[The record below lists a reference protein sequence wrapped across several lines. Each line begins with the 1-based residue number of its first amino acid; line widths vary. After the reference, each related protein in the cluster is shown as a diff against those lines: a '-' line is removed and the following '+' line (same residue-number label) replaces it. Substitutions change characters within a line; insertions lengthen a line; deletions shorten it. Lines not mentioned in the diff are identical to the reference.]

1 MSANQHLDL
10 LVTGAARFT
19 SDLPWPPGC
28 LHAHPAVS
36 PHAHARFTAV
46 DATAALAIPGVLAV
60 LTAADIPGE
69 NEIGNALPGEPMLA
83 DGEVH
88 CVGEPYALVLAE
100 SPEAAW
106 RGAHAVTADFEEVPA
121 ILDPREAF
129 AAGSLI
135 VPPRTWASGDVDGAW
150 ERCATIVS
158 GSAAIGAQEHV
169 AMETQAALAVPTDA
183 GGVMVHSGTQS
194 PSTVQKAVAGVLGLP
209 MTAVEI
215 DVVRLGGAFGG
226 KEDQATLWACL
237 AAVAALRTGRPVRAC
252 PDRREDFRITG
263 KRHPYQADFR
273 LGLDDAGRFVA
284 YEAQFYQDAGCA
296 PDLSVAILER
306 SLFHATNAY
315 AVPNVRVMAASCRT
329 NLPSNTAFRGFGGPQ
344 GIFVFESA
352 VRAAARELG
361 VAPEELQRRNLLSEG
376 DVFHYGMR
384 AEHVRAAASWEAL
397 ERVRPIGAARAAA
410 AEWNAANPRVRR
422 GVAVQPV
429 CFGIAFTAT
438 LLNQAE
444 ALVHVYVDGTVVVT
458 TGAIEM
464 GQGVQGKIR
473 RVVARTLGVPEVQVH
488 LASTNTLRVA
498 NVSATAASTGSDLN
512 GAAAREACLSIVAEL
527 RPVAAGLLGCAPE
540 DVEFADGVARV
551 RAEAAAGGPAPAP
564 AAPPSR
570 EPTLSRAQPAPPR
583 EGDAAAPAEVAWGD
597 VVAAAYVQ
605 RVRLSALAHYATPD
619 LHFDRETN
627 TGRPFHYHVYGA
639 ALVEASV
646 DVLLG
651 TTHIDRVTAVHDAGI
666 PIDELTDRGQIEG
679 GIVQGLGWVTSE
691 EILHSEDGRILTD
704 TLSTYKIPDLQSSP
718 ELDIHLLG
726 EPNPVG
732 LMGSKAV
739 GEPPLIYGLG
749 GFFAIQDAVA
759 SWRPEAGAEFHAPL
773 TPERVFG
780 LLHETP

>member
-1 MSANQHLDL
+1 QKT
-10 LVTGAARFT
+10 VAR
-19 SDLPWPPGC
+19 
-28 LHAHPAVS
+28 
-36 PHAHARFTAV
+36 
-46 DATAALAIPGVLAV
+46 
-60 LTAADIPGE
+60 
-69 NEIGNALPGEPMLA
+69 
-83 DGEVH
+83 
-88 CVGEPYALVLAE
+88 
-100 SPEAAW
+100 
-106 RGAHAVTADFEEVPA
+106 
-121 ILDPREAF
+121 
-129 AAGSLI
+129 
-135 VPPRTWASGDVDGAW
+135 
-150 ERCATIVS
+150 
-158 GSAAIGAQEHV
+158 V
-169 AMETQAALAVPTDA
+169 A
-183 GGVMVHSGTQS
+183 
-194 PSTVQKAVAGVLGLP
+194 GLP

-273 LGLDDAGRFVA
+273 LGLDDAGRFIA

-306 SLFHATNAY
+306 SQFHATNAY

-361 VAPEELQRRNLLSEG
+361 VPPEELQRRNLLAEG

-384 AEHVRAAASWEAL
+384 AEHVRAAASWDAL
-397 ERVRPIGAARAAA
+397 DGVRPVESARAEAA
-410 AEWNAANPRVRR
+410 AWNAGNPRVRR

-429 CFGIAFTAT
+429 CFGISFTAT

-473 RVVARTLGVPEVQVH
+473 RVTARTLGVPEAQVH

-551 RAEAAAGGPAPAP
+551 RAG
-564 AAPPSR
+564 APPM
-570 EPTLSRAQPAPPR
+570 
-583 EGDAAAPAEVAWGD
+583 EVAWGD
-597 VVAAAYVQ
+597 VVSAA
-605 RVRLSALAHYATPD
+605 
-619 LHFDRETN
+619 
-627 TGRPFHYHVYGA
+627 
-639 ALVEASV
+639 
-646 DVLLG
+646 
-651 TTHIDRVTAVHDAGI
+651 
-666 PIDELTDRGQIEG
+666 
-679 GIVQGLGWVTSE
+679 
-691 EILHSEDGRILTD
+691 
-704 TLSTYKIPDLQSSP
+704 
-718 ELDIHLLG
+718 
-726 EPNPVG
+726 
-732 LMGSKAV
+732 
-739 GEPPLIYGLG
+739 
-749 GFFAIQDAVA
+749 
-759 SWRPEAGAEFHAPL
+759 
-773 TPERVFG
+773 
-780 LLHETP
+780 

>member
-19 SDLPWPPGC
+19 SDLPWPEGC

-46 DATAALAIPGVLAV
+46 DAAAALATPGVVAV
-60 LTAADIPGE
+60 LTAADVPGE
-69 NEIGNALPGEPMLA
+69 NQIGSVQPDEPLLA
-83 DGEVH
+83 EGEVH
-88 CVGEPYALVLAE
+88 CVGEPYALVIAD
-100 SPEAAW
+100 SPDSAW
-106 RGAHAVTADFEEVPA
+106 RGAHAVTADFQPLPA
-121 ILDPREAF
+121 ILDPRDAF

-135 VPPRTWASGDVDGAW
+135 SPPRTWASGDVDGAW
-150 ERCATIVS
+150 AACATVVS
-158 GSAAIGAQEHV
+158 GTAEIGSQEHV
-169 AMETQAALAVPTDA
+169 AMETQCALAVPTDS
-183 GGVMVHSGTQS
+183 GGVAVHSGTQS
-194 PSTVQKAVAGVLGLP
+194 PSVVQRAIARVTALP
-209 MTAVEI
+209 MHAVEV
-215 DVVRLGGAFGG
+215 DVVRLGGGFGG

-237 AAVAALRTGRPVRAC
+237 AALAALRFGRPVRTC

-273 LGLDDAGRFVA
+273 LGLDADGRFVA
-284 YEAQFYQDAGCA
+284 YEAMLFQDAGA
-296 PDLSVAILER
+296 STDLSLAILER

-315 AVPNVRVMAASCRT
+315 AVPNVRVTAASCRT

-344 GIFVFESA
+344 AIFVFECA
-352 VRAAARELG
+352 IRAAARELG
-361 VAPEELQRRNLLSEG
+361 VPPEDLQRRNLLAEG

-384 AEHVRAAASWEAL
+384 AEHVRARASWDGL
-397 ERVRPIGAARAAA
+397 EGVRPVAEARAAA
-410 AEWNAANPRVRR
+410 AAWNAGNPRVRR

-444 ALVHVYVDGTVVVT
+444 ALVHVYLDGTVVVT
-458 TGAIEM
+458 TGAVEM

-473 RVVARTLGVPEVQVH
+473 RVVARTFGIPEAAVH
-488 LASTNTLRVA
+488 LASANTLRVA

-512 GAAAREACLSIVAEL
+512 GAAAREAALSVLAEL
-527 RPVAAGLLGCAPE
+527 RPVAAARLGCAPD

-551 RAEAAAGGPAPAP
+551 RPGAAAGGTGP
-564 AAPPSR
+564 
-570 EPTLSRAQPAPPR
+570 
-583 EGDAAAPAEVAWGD
+583 VAWGD
-597 VVAAAYVQ
+597 VVADAYLR
-605 RVRLSALAHYATPD
+605 RVRLSALAHYATPG
-619 LHFDRETN
+619 LHFDRDTN
-627 TGRPFHYHVYGA
+627 TGHPFHYHVYGT

-651 TTHIDRVTAVHDAGI
+651 TAHVDRVTAMHDAGALL
-666 PIDELTDRGQIEG
+666 DELTDRGQGEG

-691 EILHSEDGRILTD
+691 EILHSPDGRLLTD
-704 TLSTYKIPDLQSSP
+704 TLSTFKIPDIQSSP
-718 ELDIHLLG
+718 ELDVHFLG
-726 EPNPVG
+726 EENPLG

-749 GFFAIQDAVA
+749 GFFAIQDAMA
-759 SWRPEAGAEFHAPL
+759 GWRPEAAGEFRAPL

-780 LLHETP
+780 LLHGLGAAPEP